1 MRVLKRCQKLSRG
14 CSDEQG
20 RRPALTGARGLGMA
34 SNGGQWETKQSR
46 AIRFADQY
54 SIGGHSHGTVMM
66 NRAASGD
73 SGDIHGRGSVV
84 GAWDGRA
91 SNTTSGRRR
100 PRASQSARKAING
113 PLAGVGGRRDGE
125 GGPLLHT
132 DNYRDIFAADDGN
145 DDEGTEENQG
155 APEEL
160 WRKVRSLRTRLQQ
173 SESTIEGTQTSRSV
187 AQSGNHPAAM
197 PRPKWSASGRILRP
211 MSKETRK
218 VQR

>member
-54 SIGGHSHGTVMM
+54 SIGGHGTVMM

-73 SGDIHGRGSVV
+73 SGDIHGRG
-84 GAWDGRA
+84 
-91 SNTTSGRRR
+91 RRR
-100 PRASQSARKAING
+100 PRASQSARKAIDG